1 MLADVSSGNI
11 VSLTRSL
18 RLDVSYLEDDPG
30 HLSRSMVKGRKVAIT
45 NVPDVVR
52 TI

>member
-1 MLADVSSGNI
+1 MLAKVSPGII